1 MHINCVVQCLA
12 VVFHFNKTNSKVIKG
27 EALTCP
33 WGVVSWKDD
42 DAVMMKLFWFAGW
55 FEKSDL

>member
-1 MHINCVVQCLA
+1 MQCLA